1 MARRLARRGGL
12 RTRRYRI
19 SVCGRLGEAGR
30 EAFGEFD
37 ITPDGT
43 NTALTGDLDQSA
55 LHGTLNRIR
64 ALGLE
69 LAGITLLADDIRGV
83 QNGIGS

>member
-1 MARRLARRGGL
+1 MRA
-12 RTRRYRI
+12 RRYRI
-19 SVCGRLGEAGR
+19 TVYGPLGEADR

-43 NTALTGDLDQSA
+43 NTVLTGDLDQAA
-55 LHGTLNRIR
+55 LHGTLNRVR

-69 LAGITLLADDIRGV
+69 LAEITLLAD
-83 QNGIGS
+83 SAS

>member
-1 MARRLARRGGL
+1 MRA
-12 RTRRYRI
+12 RRYRI
-19 SVCGRLGEAGR
+19 TVCGRLDEVGR
-30 EAFGEFD
+30 EAFGGFD

-43 NTALTGDLDQSA
+43 NTALTGDLDQAA

-69 LAGITLLADDIRGV
+69 LAEIAFLADGT
-83 QNGIGS
+83 S